1 MMDEKKKE
9 LVESEIDKVTGGKFP
24 RHSPEEDLSDEDLKK
39 LRELEK
45 EIANR
50 M

>member
-1 MMDEKKKE
+1 MENKTE
-9 LVESEIDKVTGGKFP
+9 LNMNEIDKVTGGKFP

-45 EIANR
+45 EIADR